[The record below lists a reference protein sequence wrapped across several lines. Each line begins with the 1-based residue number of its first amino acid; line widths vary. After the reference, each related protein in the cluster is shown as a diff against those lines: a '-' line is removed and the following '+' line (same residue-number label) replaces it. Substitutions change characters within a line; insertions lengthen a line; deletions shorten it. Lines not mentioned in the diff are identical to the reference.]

1 MRPAVIAL
9 LALLA
14 TSPAVATCLLTDSAG
29 LTVSSGTSLSWQRFC
44 AAPYAVVRPDAAGTG
59 LWTARSAQWQQ
70 DFVNR
75 SKPGEKVVYPA
86 CGSEK
91 ADGVLYLVPPSAS
104 IGEWTCELRAGTIL
118 LVPAYTI
125 MSIGGPCDPQVRQAD
140 EELPKHL
147 EHFTVTIDGQPLPK
161 SAFWRNESREC
172 FAFESPLTGLSV
184 QVGNAEAKPLANG
197 YTDGYWTTLRFDE
210 PGRYVLRVTQ
220 PPHKKWQWDD
230 TFTMDGS
237 YTIRVRR

>member
-14 TSPAVATCLLTDSAG
+14 TSRALASCVVTDSAG
-29 LTVSSGTSLSWQRFC
+29 LAVSSGTSLSWQRFC
-44 AAPYAVVRPDAAGTG
+44 VAPYAVVRPGAAESGR
-59 LWTARSAQWQQ
+59 LAARSTQWLQ

-91 ADGVLYLVPPSAS
+91 ADGVVYLVPPPAN
-104 IGEWTCELRAGTIL
+104 IDGWTCELRGGTTL

-125 MSIGGPCDPQVRQAD
+125 MSIGGECGPQMRQAD
-140 EELPKHL
+140 EELPKHQ
-147 EHFTVTIDGQPLPK
+147 EHFAVAIDGKPLAK
-161 SAFWRNESREC
+161 GAFWRNESRAC
-172 FAFESPLTGLSV
+172 FAFESPLTGMSV
-184 QVGNAEAKPLANG
+184 QVGNAEAKQLAEG
-197 YTDGYWTTLRFDE
+197 YTDGYWTMLRFDE
-210 PGRYVLRVTQ
+210 PGSYVLRITQ